1 MATESDPM
9 KDWKGNL
16 LDLSDEVYLTEDGL
30 VKKEDLSEYYGF
42 VMPSLMKVFE
52 YEEMLKEEGSDS
64 IV

>member
-1 MATESDPM
+1 M

-16 LDLSDEVYLTEDGL
+16 LDSLDEVYLTEDGL
-30 VKKEDLSEYYGF
+30 VRKEDFSEYYGF

-52 YEEMLKEEGSDS
+52 YEDMLKEEGSES

>member
-1 MATESDPM
+1 M

-52 YEEMLKEEGSDS
+52 YKEMLKEERNDK

>member
-1 MATESDPM
+1 M

-30 VKKEDLSEYYGF
+30 VKKEDFSEYYGF

>member
-16 LDLSDEVYLTEDGL
+16 LDSLDEVYLTEDGL
-30 VKKEDLSEYYGF
+30 VRKEDFSEYYGF

-52 YEEMLKEEGSDS
+52 YEEMLKEEGSD
-64 IV
+64 

>member
-1 MATESDPM
+1 M

-16 LDLSDEVYLTEDGL
+16 LDSLDEVYLTEDGL
-30 VKKEDLSEYYGF
+30 VRKEDFSEYYGF

-52 YEEMLKEEGSDS
+52 YEEMLKEEGSES

>member
-1 MATESDPM
+1 MR
-9 KDWKGNL
+9 DWKGNL

-30 VKKEDLSEYYGF
+30 VKKEDFSEYYGF

-52 YEEMLKEEGSDS
+52 YKEMLKEEGNDK

>member
-1 MATESDPM
+1 M

-16 LDLSDEVYLTEDGL
+16 LDSLDEVYLTEDGL
-30 VKKEDLSEYYGF
+30 VRKEDFSEYYGF

-52 YEEMLKEEGSDS
+52 YKEMLKEERNDK

>member
-1 MATESDPM
+1 M

-52 YEEMLKEEGSDS
+52 YEEMLKEERNDK

>member
-1 MATESDPM
+1 M

-16 LDLSDEVYLTEDGL
+16 LDSLDEVFLTEDGL
-30 VKKEDLSEYYGF
+30 VKKEDFSEYYGF

-52 YEEMLKEEGSDS
+52 YKEILEEERNGK

>member
-1 MATESDPM
+1 M

-16 LDLSDEVYLTEDGL
+16 LDSLDEVYLTEDGL
-30 VKKEDLSEYYGF
+30 VRKEDFSEYYGF